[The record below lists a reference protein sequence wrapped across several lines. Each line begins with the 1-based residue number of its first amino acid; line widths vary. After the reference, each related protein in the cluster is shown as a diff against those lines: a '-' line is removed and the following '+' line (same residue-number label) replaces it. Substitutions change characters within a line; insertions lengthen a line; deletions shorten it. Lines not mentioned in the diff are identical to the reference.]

1 MSGGSWDYFTFKAD
15 EVAERL
21 ESEKSP
27 LRRALGQHM
36 RLIAKALYDIEWV
49 DSGDKGEGDDIE
61 AIKAVFEDTA
71 EAKEME
77 VLLKDARGTI
87 EAMRKFGA

>member
-15 EVAERL
+15 EVAGRL
-21 ESEKSP
+21 EEEKSP

-36 RLIAKALYDIEWV
+36 RLIARALYDIEWV
-49 DSGDKGEGDDIE
+49 DSGDKGEGDDID

-71 EAKEME
+71 GAKEME

-87 EAMRKFGA
+87 EAMRKLGA